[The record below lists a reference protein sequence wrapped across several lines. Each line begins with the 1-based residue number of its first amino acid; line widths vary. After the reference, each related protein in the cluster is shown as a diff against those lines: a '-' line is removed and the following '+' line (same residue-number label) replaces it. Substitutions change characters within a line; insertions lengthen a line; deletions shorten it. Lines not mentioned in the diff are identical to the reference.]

1 MARFP
6 QFQILLFNLTY
17 LTYNHVQRGRGGSSI
32 FGLNRMWFLE
42 SFYLEFSHFTRHFT
56 FYILRT
62 FISIMLSVLH
72 DPHQEYFRKTQVQG
86 NSRVEIDRVI
96 IGQLLEKYK

>member
-1 MARFP
+1 MFFFLEENEIDAARFP

-32 FGLNRMWFLE
+32 FGLNTMWFLG

-56 FYILRT
+56 CYVHLCQSCYQFYMIL
-62 FISIMLSVLH
+62 IKNI
-72 DPHQEYFRKTQVQG
+72 
-86 NSRVEIDRVI
+86 
-96 IGQLLEKYK
+96 LEKLKYRGTPMLK